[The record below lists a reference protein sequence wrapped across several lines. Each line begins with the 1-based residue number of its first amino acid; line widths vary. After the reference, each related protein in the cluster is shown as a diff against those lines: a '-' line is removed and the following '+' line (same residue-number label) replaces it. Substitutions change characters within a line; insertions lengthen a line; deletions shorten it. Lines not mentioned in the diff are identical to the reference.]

1 MTSWIVTISDHKT
14 QEMRMRDETLS
25 NNTTVI
31 FLVIILPFLLHWL
44 VSQQQLDV
52 VGRLFCIR

>member
-31 FLVIILPFLLHWL
+31 FLAIILPFLLHWL

>member
-25 NNTTVI
+25 NNTAVL
-31 FLVIILPFLLHWL
+31 FLAIILPFLPC
-44 VSQQQLDV
+44 S
-52 VGRLFCIR
+52 LFLIGLLINNN